1 MHWLYLHFPRLQLD
15 LFEQLHPEQTGPTVV
30 IDGTDNTVCQL
41 SAAAISAGIKPGMG
55 LAEVTAIYAQT
66 GIIEYSSNSESSQL
80 EQLATTLYAI
90 ASDIVCVASNGIAI
104 NLSPL
109 VRYYQGLDNFMAL
122 CERTLTAQRV
132 HFQFGSGATI
142 EIARVLARSCVN
154 RVEKNP
160 DPASN
165 HLKNCSLQA
174 TELPAREIEQLN
186 RIGIRTLGQLIAL
199 PLEEIGKRFNNQ
211 IITYLLAIKGV
222 KQPPYSLFHPRKL
235 FSQYLELPYAV
246 ESAPGLSRYIAVV
259 LANNCAYLQK
269 RNLATDT
276 LQFELQQRE
285 HDNLVFVVNAG
296 TAHHHLSEWQ
306 LLIDLK
312 LEQLKLDSPVSSL
325 TLICDQLVEFD
336 PENLSLLQSTYS
348 RHAENMLLGKLLA
361 RLGNDSVK
369 TVEQVNEHRQDYAV
383 QQTCA
388 LHSAPFNSEANGQ
401 QPAWLMVQ
409 PQPLTEQTQILYGP
423 ERIHTGWWDDHPVKR
438 DYFLAVTGKGQR
450 LWVYR
455 DDQQHWYVHGYFG

>member
-41 SAAAISAGIKPGMG
+41 SAAALTAGIKPGMG
-55 LAEVTAIYAQT
+55 LAEITAIHAQT
-66 GIIEYSSNSESSQL
+66 CIIEYAANSENCQL

-109 VRYYQGLDNFMAL
+109 ELYYQGLDNFMAL
-122 CERTLTAQRV
+122 CKRTLAARQV
-132 HFQFGSGATI
+132 HFHYGSGATI
-142 EIARVLARSCVN
+142 EIARVLARSHFD
-154 RVEKNP
+154 RVESEP
-160 DPASN
+160 GLALN

-174 TELPAREIEQLN
+174 TELPSKEKEQLN

-199 PLEEIGKRFNNQ
+199 PLDEIGKRFNNQ

-222 KQPPYSLFHPRKL
+222 KQPPYSLFHPRKV

-246 ESAPGLSRYIAVV
+246 ESAPRLSRYIAIV

-285 HDNLVFVVNAG
+285 HDNLMFKVNAG
-296 TAHHHLSEWQ
+296 TPHHHLSEWQ
-306 LLIDLK
+306 MLIDLK
-312 LEQLKLDSPVSSL
+312 LEQLKLDSPVTSL
-325 TLICDQLVEFD
+325 TLTCDQLVEFD
-336 PENLSLLQSTYS
+336 PENLSLLQSSYS

-361 RLGNDSVK
+361 RLGSDSVK
-369 TVEQVNEHRQDYAV
+369 TVEQVNEHRQDYVV
-383 QQTCA
+383 QQACA
-388 LHSAPFNSEANGQ
+388 LHKAPACSEANGL
-401 QPAWLMVQ
+401 QPLWLMVQ
-409 PQPLTEQTQILYGP
+409 PQPLTEQTQIVYGP
-423 ERIHTGWWDDHPVKR
+423 ERVHTGWWDDHPVKR
-438 DYFLAVTGKGQR
+438 DYFLALTGKGQR